1 MAGAEDSR
9 TLALV
14 TCDGQSGDALVVTL
28 TTIEGCEGIRI
39 TVSHL
44 PESLALV
51 SVPLDR
57 GR

>member
-1 MAGAEDSR
+1 MAGTEDFR

-14 TCDGQSGDALVVTL
+14 TSDGQSSDALVVTL
-28 TTIEGCEGIRI
+28 MTIEGCEGIRR

-57 GR
+57 DR